1 MESTLLYRVKYNVLY
16 FTHGEDA
23 LKGGGKMGYAVVH
36 MMKIKAGSMGG
47 IQSHNNRE
55 HPPKS
60 NPDIDTERTKD
71 NYDIVPCDNY
81 YRTFRQKVSELVES
95 KRAVRKDAVAVCNF
109 IVTSDNQTM
118 AELGADRQRAFFEDA
133 VKWFSERYGAD
144 RVLNATVHMDEA
156 TPHLHIGVVPITPDG
171 RLSAKAIFTKKE
183 MSAIQTDFA
192 RDVGARYGLE
202 RGVEGSERTH
212 LSETRYKLEQAKQ
225 ELAALEEDLE
235 IARAEV
241 DNTQEL
247 AEVYRQEADKA
258 QESALEARESLL
270 SVQEDVNT
278 LVEQKNAL
286 EGEIES
292 LEGIKNALQAKVDAL
307 KDTAAAAL
315 LRIQKRFDLT
325 LQGVSERTRG
335 EFTAAWTATKDVTI
349 EQAVKPKRKER
360 ER

>member
-1 MESTLLYRVKYNVLY
+1 
-16 FTHGEDA
+16 
-23 LKGGGKMGYAVVH
+23 MGYAVVH

-55 HPPKS
+55 HLPKS
-60 NPDIDTERTKD
+60 NQDIDMERTKD
-71 NYDIVPCDNY
+71 NYDIVPCDSY

-118 AELGADRQRAFFEDA
+118 AALGADRQRAFFEDA

-144 RVLNATVHMDEA
+144 RVLNATVHMDET

-192 RDVGARYGLE
+192 RDVGAKYGLE

-225 ELAALEEDLE
+225 ELAALE
-235 IARAEV
+235 
-241 DNTQEL
+241 
-247 AEVYRQEADKA
+247 QEAGKA

-286 EGEIES
+286 ESEIEG
-292 LEGIKNALQAKVDAL
+292 LEGIKSALQAKVDEL
-307 KDTAAAAL
+307 KDTAAATL
-315 LRIQKRFDLT
+315 LRVQERLERT
-325 LQGVSERTRG
+325 LRGVSERTRG
-335 EFTAAWTATKDVTI
+335 EFSAAWAATKDVTI

>member
-1 MESTLLYRVKYNVLY
+1 
-16 FTHGEDA
+16 
-23 LKGGGKMGYAVVH
+23 MGYAVVH

-71 NYDIVPCDNY
+71 NYAIVPCDNY
-81 YRTFRQKVSELVES
+81 YRTFQQKVSELIES

-118 AELGADRQRAFFEDA
+118 AALGADRQRAFFKDA

-171 RLSAKAIFTKKE
+171 RLSAKAIFTKTE

-192 RDVGARYGLE
+192 RDVGAKYGLE

-212 LSETRYKLEQAKQ
+212 LSETRYKLEQARQ
-225 ELAALEEDLE
+225 ELADLTEELE
-235 IARAEV
+235 IARMEI

-247 AEVYRQEADKA
+247 AEVYQQEAEKA
-258 QESALEARESLL
+258 QEAALEARESLL
-270 SVQEDVNT
+270 SVQEDINT
-278 LVEQKNAL
+278 LTEQKNAL
-286 EGEIES
+286 KGEIS
-292 LEGIKNALQAKVDAL
+292 TLEGVKNALQAKIDAM

-315 LRIQKRFDLT
+315 LRVQERLDRT
-325 LQGVSERTRG
+325 LRGVSERTRG
-335 EFTAAWTATKDVTI
+335 EFTAAWAATKDVTI
-349 EQAVKPKRKER
+349 EQAVKPKRKEQ